1 MRCAEGAKAFVLGV
15 EHWTLGDYI
24 QTIDATNIMAS
35 EFIFSCQVPS
45 PFLRSHAGRRQ
56 KIYQKGVNHLFFR
69 NFIILWAQRRYLGHW
84 KRSSWQVES
93 HGHYMKACCAFLK
106 TLPVVKKELNFLY
119 SKRFNLTHLMRR
131 FFYYDPFPSHQN
143 MDSFYYCPFRS
154 FPNFLFHVGSLHWK
168 YLQSPEVEG
177 NKWLFHEKKTFNV
190 KHHKRVSVECK
201 KDLRATVSTHLT
213 WLDFYHT
220 YLFKWLR
227 L

>member
-106 TLPVVKKELNFLY
+106 TLPVVKKEVNFLY

-177 NKWLFHEKKTFNV
+177 NKCLKNLLLAHLSTVEFIKEEHYDAKSIAIQHVLKIQLFLQF
-190 KHHKRVSVECK
+190 
-201 KDLRATVSTHLT
+201 L
-213 WLDFYHT
+213 HT
-220 YLFKWLR
+220 TISFLS
-227 L
+227 